1 MAKNNNKKD
10 SKILS
15 LPEQLESVENNLV
28 TAMLSGQ
35 RNLTV
40 YLKLDANKES
50 QQFDFEL
57 LPILKRDTRDKKES
71 KAREL
76 AKELIEILIN

>member
-1 MAKNNNKKD
+1 MAKNNNK
-10 SKILS
+10 KILS

-40 YLKLDANKES
+40 YLKLETDKES

-57 LPILKRDTRDKKES
+57 LPVLKRDTRDKKEL
-71 KAREL
+71 KAREE
-76 AKELIEILIN
+76 AKKLIEILIN